1 MRPILINQM
10 MGIQKKIPQIIP
22 FGAVVGR
29 VGGQDVHV
37 FEEVEQDGAREL
49 QEMERRAGRG
59 VQLWDVLREEGG
71 ERGGDLVGDGRLVW
85 RVGRGNRLGVEEE
98 GRGGTL

>member
-29 VGGQDVHV
+29 VGSQDVNV

-49 QEMERRAGRG
+49 QEVERRARGG

-71 ERGGDLVGDGRLVW
+71 ERGSDLDGEGMLVW
-85 RVGRGNRLGVEEE
+85 GVGGGKWLGVEEE
-98 GRGGTL
+98 GR